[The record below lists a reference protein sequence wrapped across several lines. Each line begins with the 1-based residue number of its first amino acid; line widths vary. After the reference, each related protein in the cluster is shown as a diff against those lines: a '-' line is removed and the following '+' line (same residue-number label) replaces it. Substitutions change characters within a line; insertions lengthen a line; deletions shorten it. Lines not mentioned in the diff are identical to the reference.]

1 MSTYKFRYQFQVYP
15 REVDYTKSLTFSALG
30 STILDAAGLSARECG
45 FGMEQMHQEG
55 FAWVLSRLAVE
66 MDQYPKEYSSFSIET
81 WIESITALVSTRHF
95 IIRNEQDEVIGR
107 ATSLWSLIDKEKR
120 RPVNLTDRKDLL
132 AFVDGS
138 PLDIETPMRIPN
150 ISSDSH
156 VLHRVVYSDIDINGH
171 VNSFKYVQ
179 WIFDLFALEQFKDHS
194 IERFDVNYSQEALYG
209 TEVFYK
215 TEVHQGRM
223 LYELTSE
230 EGKAYCRMALQWHSK
245 V

>member
-1 MSTYKFRYQFQVYP
+1 MSCFKYTYTFQVYP
-15 REVDYTKSLTFSALG
+15 REVDFTKRLTFTALG
-30 STILDAAGLSARECG
+30 SAILDAAGLCARECG
-45 FGMEQMHQEG
+45 FGMETMHQNG
-55 FAWVLSRLAVE
+55 LAWVVSRLAIE
-66 MDQYPKEYSSFSIET
+66 MDEYPQESSSFSIET
-81 WIESITALVSTRHF
+81 WIESVTALVSTRHF
-95 IIRNEQDEVIGR
+95 QIRNAEGKLIGR

-150 ISSDSH
+150 SSSDSH

-223 LYELTSE
+223 LY
-230 EGKAYCRMALQWHSK
+230 
-245 V
+245 